1 MKKQAR
7 VLRPVPIRQWVLSM
21 SVLSGAGPTPQ
32 PGGARKTALVGLSG
46 SNRLVFAS
54 SEADRG
60 NGHAD
65 TWYRAA

>member
-32 PGGARKTALVGLSG
+32 PGGARKTALVRPIRTQLEP
-46 SNRLVFAS
+46 AK
-54 SEADRG
+54 
-60 NGHAD
+60 
-65 TWYRAA
+65 